1 MLDPRTVLNN
11 PELAAQKW
19 SLRGLDGAAVVAE
32 LAQIDEQ
39 RRQHIHSHDTA
50 KHEQTQLS
58 EVFRDKNASPEAK
71 GAAREK
77 LKGISD
83 TVKEHAHNMK
93 AADEALRTQL
103 MVLPNWTHDDIPLG
117 RNEHDNLEVRTWGT
131 PRELDFEPKDHVV
144 LGETLGI
151 LDFEGA
157 ARISGA
163 RFAVYRGLGARLER
177 ALAGLMLDMHT
188 TKHGCTELLTPYLVT
203 RETMEGTGQLPK
215 FEDDAFKTAED
226 ELFLIPTS
234 EVPVTNLHRGEI
246 IDGQELPIR
255 YTAYSSCFRREA
267 GSYGREVKGLTRVH
281 QFQKVEMVTLATP
294 ETSYSELDR
303 MVGNAE
309 AVLQALEIPYRVL
322 DLCTGDIGF
331 SAART
336 YDLEVWL
343 PGQNNWREISSCSNC
358 ESFQARRA
366 SIRYRSAKGEKPQ
379 FIHTLNG
386 SGVAI
391 GRAVI
396 AVLEN
401 GQQADG
407 SILLPKALQPYM
419 GGIHKLS
426 LQ

>member
-1 MLDPRTVLNN
+1 MVLNN

-32 LAQIDEQ
+32 LAKIDEE
-39 RRQHIHSHDTA
+39 RRRHIQAHDAA

-58 EVFRDKNASPEAK
+58 EVFRDKNAPPEAK
-71 GAAREK
+71 GAAREQ

-83 TVKEHAHNMK
+83 NVKEHASNMK
-93 AADEALRTQL
+93 AADDALRTQL
-103 MVLPNWTHDDIPLG
+103 MVLPNWTHDDIPQG
-117 RNEHDNLEVRTWGT
+117 SNENDNVTVRTWGT
-131 PRELDFEPKDHVV
+131 PRELDFEPKDHIA
-144 LGETLGI
+144 LGENLGI

-177 ALAGLMLDMHT
+177 ALAAMMLDMHT
-188 TKHGCTELLTPYLVT
+188 EKHGCTELLTPYLVT

-246 IDGQELPIR
+246 IDGDELPIR
-255 YTAYSSCFRREA
+255 YTSYSSCFRREA
-267 GSYGREVKGLTRVH
+267 GSYGRDVKGLTRLH
-281 QFQKVEMVTLATP
+281 QFQKVEMVTIAKS
-294 ETSYSELDR
+294 EDGYAELDR

-331 SAART
+331 AAART

-358 ESFQARRA
+358 ETFQARRA
-366 SIRYRSAKGEKPQ
+366 SIRYRAAKGEKPNYV
-379 FIHTLNG
+379 HTLNG

-407 SILLPKALQPYM
+407 SIILPKALQPYM
-419 GGIHKLS
+419 SGTSKLS
-426 LQ
+426 PQ